1 MGRIIAI
8 DFGTKRTGIAVTDS
22 LKIIATGLTTL
33 ETKTV
38 IPFLEDYLKKET
50 VECIVVGLPKTVMNE
65 DSSIGPKVNEFV
77 KKVQAKFPEMKIDR
91 LDERFTSKIAQQTM
105 LAGGLKKKDRQN
117 KAIVDMVSATILLQD
132 YMSLKGI

>member
-38 IPFLEDYLKKET
+38 IPFLEDYINKES

-65 DSSIGPKVNEFV
+65 DSSIAPKVNEFV
-77 KKVQAKFPEMKIDR
+77 KKVQAKFPNMKIDR

-117 KAIVDMVSATILLQD
+117 KATVDMVSATILLQD
-132 YMSLKGI
+132 YMSLKGF

>member
-38 IPFLEDYLKKET
+38 IPFLEDYINKES

-65 DSSIGPKVNEFV
+65 DSSIAPKVNEFV
-77 KKVQAKFPEMKIDR
+77 KKMQAKFPNMKIDR

-117 KAIVDMVSATILLQD
+117 KATVDMVSATILLQD
-132 YMSLKGI
+132 YMSLKGF

>member
-38 IPFLEDYLKKET
+38 IPFLEDYLNKES

-65 DSSIGPKVNEFV
+65 DSSIAPKVNEFV
-77 KKVQAKFPEMKIDR
+77 KKVQAKFPNMKIDR

-105 LAGGLKKKDRQN
+105 LASGLKKKDRQN
-117 KAIVDMVSATILLQD
+117 KATVDMVSATILLQD
-132 YMSLKGI
+132 YMSLKGF

>member
-65 DSSIGPKVNEFV
+65 DSSIAPKVNEFV

>member
-38 IPFLEDYLKKET
+38 IPFLEDYLNKES

-65 DSSIGPKVNEFV
+65 DSSIAPKVNEFV
-77 KKVQAKFPEMKIDR
+77 KKVQAKFPNMKIDR

-117 KAIVDMVSATILLQD
+117 KATVDMVSATILLQD
-132 YMSLKGI
+132 YMSLKGF

>member
-38 IPFLEDYLKKET
+38 IPFLEDYINKES

-65 DSSIGPKVNEFV
+65 DSSIAPKVNEFV
-77 KKVQAKFPEMKIDR
+77 KKVQAKFPNMKIDR
-91 LDERFTSKIAQQTM
+91 LDERFTSKIAHQTM
-105 LAGGLKKKDRQN
+105 LMGGLKKKDRQN
-117 KAIVDMVSATILLQD
+117 KATVDMVSATILLQD
-132 YMSLKGI
+132 YMSLKGF

>member
-65 DSSIGPKVNEFV
+65 DSSIAPKVNEFV

-117 KAIVDMVSATILLQD
+117 KATVDMVSATILLQD